1 MFRVRVFYTCFGTM
15 VPYEK
20 NVYTDIARFYL
31 RGLNL
36 HEVQFVDDCTYQVSV
51 VVHEGLDIKFQPSS
65 RCMIRIVRELIRADS
80 VKILINLVA
89 NSQLCPNAYGEV
101 SPDIVISATEPRERY
116 PTATHVS
123 CPPWFY
129 NYYDQLTRRECIMEL
144 NGRVKQMDLERMFTV
159 VSASHAKEVSV
170 VHRLRGLFPC
180 TVVGDLEGSL
190 RNSTR
195 TAQGLETSVKM
206 LRQYAF
212 FVCTDS
218 TQLFMASCAGC
229 IPIYL
234 VDDHYTTS
242 DAELAVF
249 NQNRILF
256 VDTRRVSDLQ
266 AIMSIYR
273 QNLSLVVDHLKE
285 APFTTDCAEG
295 CVRKYEAVT
304 ATIAEVI
311 LSKAMTVA
319 EPVSLAEPLGLAEP
333 LSLAEPVSMAEPL
346 GPALPQPQHIPLP
359 RIYYCISAPDSVIHE
374 TVRDN
379 VILYKREGLVGDE
392 YQGVRILS
400 PPSDCKDELTE
411 HIDDTTVFSL
421 LLEHQT
427 PDIHSHD
434 ILLYT
439 DPTGITPAT
448 VRSIQQN
455 ADALV
460 DLMRY
465 YQQPVSFVGENENLC
480 AIAFHKSAV
489 VSTSIETLWLRRD
502 VYLRFPFLV

>member
-1 MFRVRVFYTCFGTM
+1 
-15 VPYEK
+15 
-20 NVYTDIARFYL
+20 
-31 RGLNL
+31 
-36 HEVQFVDDCTYQVSV
+36 
-51 VVHEGLDIKFQPSS
+51 
-65 RCMIRIVRELIRADS
+65 MIRTVRELIRTDS

-116 PTATHVS
+116 PIATHVS

-129 NYYDQLTRRECIMEL
+129 HYYNQLTHRERIMEL
-144 NGRVKQMDLERMFTV
+144 NGRVKQMDPERMFTV

-180 TVVGDLEGSL
+180 TVVGDMEGSL
-190 RNSTR
+190 RNSTHMP
-195 TAQGLETSVKM
+195 QGLETTMKM

-242 DAELAVF
+242 DAELTVF
-249 NQNRILF
+249 SQNRILF

-273 QNLSLVVDHLKE
+273 QNLSLVVEHLKE

-304 ATIAEVI
+304 ATVAEVI
-311 LSKAMTVA
+311 LSKAMNVPQPQPQA
-319 EPVSLAEPLGLAEP
+319 LDLVLA
-333 LSLAEPVSMAEPL
+333 
-346 GPALPQPQHIPLP
+346 QHIPQHIPQP
-359 RIYYCISAPDSVIHE
+359 RIYYCISTPDSVIHE
-374 TVRDN
+374 TARD
-379 VILYKREGLVGDE
+379 VILYKREGLVGEE

-400 PPSDCKDELTE
+400 PPADCKDDVTE
-411 HIDDTTVFSL
+411 HINDITVFSL

-427 PDIHSHD
+427 PDIHAHD

-448 VRSIQQN
+448 VASIQRN
-455 ADALV
+455 AESLM

-465 YQQPVSFVGENENLC
+465 YPRPVSFVGENESLC

-502 VYLRFPFLV
+502 AYVRFPFLV